1 MCYIFIS
8 KYDFIIKRRVETA
21 LSLYLFSSNQQSRD
35 IGSSTMAKSARKS
48 CFGCVHWSI
57 FMADG
62 TESNPCS
69 HGPKVLKRFS
79 VYCSHHRRLHRRC
92 PLSLR
97 VCLVSCGWPWC
108 VGVWFMRDKENQER
122 GKKQRI
128 KEGTWRRRKMEE
140 KVNKQL
146 RIGERE
152 G

>member
-1 MCYIFIS
+1 
-8 KYDFIIKRRVETA
+8 
-21 LSLYLFSSNQQSRD
+21 
-35 IGSSTMAKSARKS
+35 
-48 CFGCVHWSI
+48 
-57 FMADG
+57 
-62 TESNPCS
+62 
-69 HGPKVLKRFS
+69 
-79 VYCSHHRRLHRRC
+79 
-92 PLSLR
+92 LSLR